1 VPRISNISAYTS
13 LLLAINILKGFNFDI
28 KVVVLKRYI
37 KINFSYLFIIEI
49 FFDFNRAFLHIFFQK
64 TKLNSFY
71 NFL

>member
-13 LLLAINILKGFNFDI
+13 LLLAINILKGFNFNI

-49 FFDFNRAFLHIFFQK
+49 FFDFNRVFFI
-64 TKLNSFY
+64 SFY
-71 NFL
+71 NFKGN